1 MVRVAIVVAV
11 VVLLA
16 GAAVAYL
23 VTRPPSRAVLD
34 DPRGL
39 IVECAAAT
47 SLDQAACAAWGA
59 ETVAGGA
66 PSNTFELT
74 DLGRLRLDR
83 GLLGLSSTCQADWFT
98 TRYADEAAWSAAVPC
113 PDPS

>member
-1 MVRVAIVVAV
+1 MVRIAVVLA

-16 GAAVAYL
+16 GGGALAYL

-34 DPRGL
+34 DPAGVV
-39 IVECAAAT
+39 VECAAA
-47 SLDQAACAAWGA
+47 SGLDQAGCAAWGVD
-59 ETVAGGA
+59 TVAHGA

-83 GLLGLSSTCQADWFT
+83 GLLGLASTCQADWFT
-98 TRYADEAAWSAAVPC
+98 TRYADEAAWRGAVPC
-113 PDPS
+113 PGP